1 MVENKKNETVVS
13 SNESL
18 TGSNESKWDTI
29 IIGAGAGGLAT
40 AICLS
45 RAGQKVLVLEKH
57 DVPGGWCHSFY
68 LDGHRF
74 TPGVH
79 YVGLLNDGEAT
90 SDLYRGLGIAN
101 DLTFFRMNPDGY
113 EHCWL
118 GEERFDFPNNFDLLV
133 ERLQERFPKEKN
145 QIKKYLD
152 LVKTVS
158 KEIQMI
164 PHIKGF
170 WNKLLIPYKTRHMG
184 KCAPFTLQ
192 RIINRYIKDP
202 LLQNILNM
210 QCGDHALAPDKVS
223 FLMHSG
229 LMTHYFSGGFYP
241 MGGGGALI
249 KSMTNAIKRHSG
261 EVWTQSG
268 VKQILM
274 EDGSFKSA
282 VGVELEDGRKLFA
295 DRIVSNADPEITY
308 KKLIGEKY
316 LSKKLLKKL
325 NKTKYSCTS
334 LMLFMTVDMD
344 LRKAGMDSGNV
355 WMMPNRDMNRY
366 YEEMIQA
373 DVTKGEAFE
382 GMFISCTSL
391 KDPSSFDGK
400 YHTLEAITL
409 VDYAPF
415 EKFRNEADQRSQ
427 KYLDFKEVLTK
438 KMLNGLEKVIPGIR
452 ENIVQM
458 ELGTPITNEYYVNTT
473 RGSIYGT
480 EKSLFNIGPFA
491 FKNKSEIKNLYMCG
505 SSILSHGVAGASH
518 SGVDTAA
525 QILCCTPKDLIKPDE
540 TQQISLY
547 DAEDSSE
554 YPEWML
560 KKIEVR
566 KARAISNH
574 NETIAS

>member
-1 MVENKKNETVVS
+1 MIENNKKEVNIS
-13 SNESL
+13 SEES
-18 TGSNESKWDTI
+18 TKWDTI
-29 IIGAGAGGLAT
+29 VIGAGAGGLAT

-45 RAGQKVLVLEKH
+45 KAGQKVLVLEKH

-79 YVGLLNDGEAT
+79 YVGLLNEGEAT
-90 SDLYRGLGIAN
+90 SNLYRGLGLA
-101 DLTFFRMNPDGY
+101 DELAFFRMNPKGY

-133 ERLQERFPKEKN
+133 ERLQERFPNEKKG
-145 QIKKYLD
+145 IKKYLE
-152 LVKTVS
+152 LIRTVS
-158 KEIQMI
+158 SEVQLI
-164 PHIKGF
+164 PYIKGF
-170 WNKLLIPYKTRHMG
+170 WAKLLIPYKTRHMG
-184 KCAPFTLQ
+184 KHALFTLN
-192 RIINRYIKDP
+192 RIINRHIKDP
-202 LLQNILNM
+202 VLKRILNI
-210 QCGDHALAPDKVS
+210 QCGDHALAPDKVN

-249 KSMTNAIKRHSG
+249 KSMTNAIKRHDG

-268 VKQILM
+268 VEQILID
-274 EDGSFKSA
+274 DGPIKKA
-282 VGVELEDGRKLFA
+282 VGVQLQDGRKIFA

-344 LRKAGMDSGNV
+344 LRKAGMDSGNI
-355 WMMPNRDMNRY
+355 WMMPNRDMNRF
-366 YEEMIQA
+366 YEEMMHA

-391 KDPSSFDGK
+391 KDPSSYDGK
-400 YHTLEAITL
+400 FHTLEAITL
-409 VDYAPF
+409 VDFTPF
-415 EKFRNEADQRSQ
+415 EKFSNEENQRSQ
-427 KYLDFKEVLTK
+427 EYLDFKEVLAK
-438 KMLNGLEKVIPGIR
+438 KMLNTIEKVIPGIS
-452 ENIVQM
+452 ESIVQM

-473 RGSIYGT
+473 RGNIYGT
-480 EKSLFNIGPFA
+480 EKTLFNIGPFA

-525 QILCCTPKDLIKPDE
+525 QILGCTPRDLIKTDD
-540 TQQISLY
+540 TQQIRVY
-547 DAEDSSE
+547 EAEDSSE
-554 YPEWML
+554 YPEWLL
-560 KKIEVR
+560 KKIEVKR
-566 KARAISNH
+566 ARAISKQ

>member
-1 MVENKKNETVVS
+1 MVENEKNETTVS
-13 SNESL
+13 SKESL
-18 TGSNESKWDTI
+18 TGTNESKWDTI
-29 IIGAGAGGLAT
+29 VIGAGAGGLAT

-79 YVGLLNDGEAT
+79 YVGLLEDGEAT

-101 DLTFFRMNPDGY
+101 DLTFFRMNPNGY

-118 GEERFDFPNNFDLLV
+118 NEERFDFPNNFDLLV
-133 ERLQERFPKEKN
+133 ERLQQKFPKEKKG
-145 QIKKYLD
+145 IKKYLD
-152 LVKTVS
+152 LVKIVS
-158 KEIQMI
+158 KEVQMI
-164 PHIKGF
+164 PRVKGF

-202 LLQNILNM
+202 LLQNILNI

-249 KSMTNAIKRHSG
+249 KSMTNAIKGQNG

-268 VKQILM
+268 VKKILM
-274 EDGSFKSA
+274 DGKIKKA
-282 VGVELEDGRKLFA
+282 VGVELEDGRKLYA
-295 DRIVSNADPEITY
+295 ERIVSNADPEITF
-308 KKLIGEKY
+308 KKLIGEQY

-334 LMLFMTVDMD
+334 LMLFLTVDMD

-366 YEEMIQA
+366 YEEMMHA

-391 KDPSSFDGK
+391 KDPTSYDGK
-400 YHTLEAITL
+400 FHTLEAITL
-409 VDYAPF
+409 VDYTPF
-415 EKFRNEADQRSQ
+415 EKFSSEEEQRSQ
-427 KYLDFKEVLTK
+427 EYLDFKEVLSK
-438 KMLNGLEKVIPGIR
+438 K
-452 ENIVQM
+452 
-458 ELGTPITNEYYVNTT
+458 
-473 RGSIYGT
+473 
-480 EKSLFNIGPFA
+480 
-491 FKNKSEIKNLYMCG
+491 C
-505 SSILSHGVAGASH
+505 
-518 SGVDTAA
+518 
-525 QILCCTPKDLIKPDE
+525 
-540 TQQISLY
+540 
-547 DAEDSSE
+547 
-554 YPEWML
+554 
-560 KKIEVR
+560 
-566 KARAISNH
+566 
-574 NETIAS
+574 

>member
-1 MVENKKNETVVS
+1 MVENEKNETVVS
-13 SNESL
+13 SKKSL
-18 TGSNESKWDTI
+18 VDTNESKWDTI

-79 YVGLLNDGEAT
+79 YVGLLEDGEAT

-164 PHIKGF
+164 PHVKGF

-202 LLQNILNM
+202 LLQNILNI

-249 KSMTNAIKRHSG
+249 KSMTNAIKRHDG
-261 EVWTQSG
+261 EVWTQNG
-268 VKQILM
+268 VRKILM
-274 EDGSFKSA
+274 EDGKNKRA

-344 LRKAGMDSGNV
+344 LRKSGMDSGNV
-355 WMMPNRDMNRY
+355 WMMPNRNMNRY
-366 YEEMIQA
+366 YEEMMQA

-382 GMFISCTSL
+382 GIFISCTSL

-400 YHTLEAITL
+400 FHTLEAITL

-415 EKFRNEADQRSQ
+415 EKFSNEADQRSQ
-427 KYLDFKEVLTK
+427 EYLDFKEVLTK
-438 KMLNGLEKVIPGIR
+438 KMLNGLEKVIPGIS

-491 FKNKSEIKNLYMCG
+491 FKNKSEIDNLYMCG

-525 QILCCTPKDLIKPDE
+525 QILGCTPKDLIKPDE
-540 TQQISLY
+540 TQQLSLY
-547 DAEDSSE
+547 DAEDSLD

-560 KKIEVR
+560 KKMEVR
-566 KARAISNH
+566 RARAISNQS
-574 NETIAS
+574 ETIV